1 MWVVAVQRAHVSAC
15 VFPAAYH
22 HPNAHHV
29 CCVGARWNRPA
40 EGLAEGGGAL
50 EHVNEVS
57 PLRYIPEK
65 TTHKGGAGR
74 RAGLFGRTDRAM
86 TLSIGTVVGMKGAV
100 APN

>member
-1 MWVVAVQRAHVSAC
+1 MIEGVG
-15 VFPAAYH
+15 VF
-22 HPNAHHV
+22 
-29 CCVGARWNRPA
+29 
-40 EGLAEGGGAL
+40 
-50 EHVNEVS
+50 EHATEIG